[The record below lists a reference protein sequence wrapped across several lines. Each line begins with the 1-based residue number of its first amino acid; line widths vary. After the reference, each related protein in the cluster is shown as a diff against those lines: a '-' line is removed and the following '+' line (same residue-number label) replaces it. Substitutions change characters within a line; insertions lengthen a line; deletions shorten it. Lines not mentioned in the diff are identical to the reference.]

1 MTGAAVQSRAR
12 GRRFAAAV
20 AIAMG
25 AFAAVCAP
33 AAVPPAVVTA
43 SAATTGTPDAAV
55 TTGKALPRALR
66 RELSRAQ
73 VQLRRRLKRL
83 PANSGVQLIRHP
95 DSVVLRVPARLLFA
109 PDSAVLRPG
118 DASASAALTAATQL
132 LKRRR
137 ALVAQIDVYTD
148 NIGGAS
154 LNRSFS
160 QQRADAVAAALSARG
175 IAPARLQARGD
186 GLQEALAANDTPQG
200 RISNRRLEI
209 VFEGAGA
216 FENAGA
222 AGPALSPG
230 PATAPAGG

>member
-1 MTGAAVQSRAR
+1 M
-12 GRRFAAAV
+12 
-20 AIAMG
+20 
-25 AFAAVCAP
+25 
-33 AAVPPAVVTA
+33 
-43 SAATTGTPDAAV
+43 
-55 TTGKALPRALR
+55 
-66 RELSRAQ
+66 
-73 VQLRRRLKRL
+73 
-83 PANSGVQLIRHP
+83 QLIRRP
-95 DSVVLRVPARLLFA
+95 DSVILRVPARLLFA
-109 PDSAVLRPG
+109 PDSAVLRSG
-118 DASASAALTAATQL
+118 DASATVALTAATQV

-160 QQRADAVAAALSARG
+160 QQRADAVAAALSASG

-186 GLQEALAANDTPQG
+186 GLQDALAGNDTPEG

-216 FENAGA
+216 FEDAGT